1 MNRRNLI
8 TAGVAGVSA
17 AALTPAKG
25 AEPSDSSEGDLEK
38 VKTLLKAHDSAMT
51 SHDLKG
57 ALATLADDAA
67 VMGTG
72 PGEMWQGKEELKV
85 AYEHFFMVF
94 DKDKQ
99 DFTYKFRVG
108 GLSAEMGWLMA
119 SGDVAGEK
127 DGKKFTYPLNI
138 SLTVDKTNKD
148 WKIASMHFSTLTGPK
163 DN

>member
-25 AEPSDSSEGDLEK
+25 AEPSDSSEGDLGK

-57 ALATLADDAA
+57 VLATLDDNAA

-108 GLSAEMGWLMA
+108 GLSEEMGWLMA
-119 SGDVAGEK
+119 SGDVTGEK
-127 DGKKFTYPLNI
+127 DGKNFTYPLNI
-138 SLTVDKTNKD
+138 SLTVDKTSKD